1 MRILVVEDEPDL
13 NRIIVKHLQAEGYVV
28 DSCFNGNDAIYY
40 ITEENY
46 DAVLLDVMLPGK
58 DGFEVLKDIRNKKI
72 ETPIMFLTARDQT
85 ADIVSGL
92 DYGAD
97 DYVVK
102 PFSFDEVLARL
113 RVIINRRPQNHRTVY
128 QCADLIVDINKK
140 SVTRHGIPI
149 ELSPKEYAIL
159 EYMIR
164 NKNIAL
170 SRLQIESNAWG
181 LDFDGESNII
191 DVYIRYLRKKI
202 DDNFDTK
209 LIQTIR
215 GIGYM
220 LKVPD

>member
-1 MRILVVEDEPDL
+1 MKILVVEDEPDL
-13 NRIIVKHLQAEGYVV
+13 NRIIVKHLQAEGYLV
-28 DSCFNGNDAIYY
+28 DSCFNGNDAVYY

-46 DAVLLDVMLPGK
+46 DAVLLDAMLPGK
-58 DGFEVLKDIRNKKI
+58 DGFQVLKDIRSKRI
-72 ETPIMFLTARDQT
+72 ETPVMFLTARDQT
-85 ADIVSGL
+85 EDIVAGL
-92 DYGAD
+92 DCGAD

-113 RVIINRRPQNHRTVY
+113 RVIIKRSPKEHGASY
-128 QCADLIVDINKK
+128 QCNDLIVDTDKK
-140 SVTRHGIPI
+140 SVTRQGIPI
-149 ELSPKEYAIL
+149 ELSPKEYSIL

-170 SRLQIESNAWG
+170 SRSQIESNAWG
-181 LDFDGESNII
+181 IDFDGESNII

-202 DDNFDTK
+202 DDDFDIK

-220 LKVPD
+220 LEDVQ